1 MAALHPDPAFDREL
15 RRSLAV
21 VNRGAAAV
29 GDVLDVARRVRTGD
43 IGGWER
49 EWQRTADLALARGD
63 ELLGGDVLNGCD
75 VLNGGDELNGGDD
88 LDGACRAFL
97 RAAEYYRQAGIFSD
111 GESRRAL
118 DMAHVNAFRAAMPL
132 LPVAAEI
139 VEITDAASD
148 GSGSHR
154 LRGYLFRV
162 AAGAGRPLVLAIVG
176 AHSTAEAGYPL
187 VAMPVIE
194 RGMNCLI
201 LDCCL
206 ERPALRPAT
215 ACWRRALPA
224 AARWIAERPDLE
236 GAPLVLLP
244 GSDPFG
250 DELAGVAEA
259 EPFTAGPTPLEL
271 GDVQPCA

>member
-63 ELLGGDVLNGCD
+63 D
-75 VLNGGDELNGGDD
+75 LNGGDD

-97 RAAEYYRQAGIFSD
+97 QAAEYYRQAGIFSD

-148 GSGSHR
+148 GSGSQR

-162 AAGAGRPLVLAIVG
+162 AAAAGRPLVLATVG

-206 ERPALRPAT
+206 ERPARRPAT
-215 ACWRRALPA
+215 ACWRRALPV

>member
-63 ELLGGDVLNGCD
+63 D
-75 VLNGGDELNGGDD
+75 LNGGDD

-97 RAAEYYRQAGIFSD
+97 QAAEYYRKAGIFSD

-118 DMAHVNAFRAAMPL
+118 DMSHVNAFRAAMPL

-148 GSGSHR
+148 GSGSQR

-162 AAGAGRPLVLAIVG
+162 AAGTGRPLVLATVG
-176 AHSTAEAGYPL
+176 ADSTAEAGYPL

-201 LDCCL
+201 LDCSSD
-206 ERPALRPAT
+206 RPTRHSAT

-224 AARWIAERPDLE
+224 ARYPRADESRSTHRPPTRPAASGIAGASARTARARRRWRRSTAAS
-236 GAPLVLLP
+236 AP
-244 GSDPFG
+244 GG
-250 DELAGVAEA
+250 CRRCAGN
-259 EPFTAGPTPLEL
+259 
-271 GDVQPCA
+271 

>member
-21 VNRGAAAV
+21 ANRGAADV

-49 EWQRTADLALARGD
+49 QWQRTADLALTRGD
-63 ELLGGDVLNGCD
+63 QLLGGDVLDRGD
-75 VLNGGDELNGGDD
+75 VLDGGDD

-118 DMAHVNAFRAAMPL
+118 DMSHVNAFRAAMPL

-139 VEITDAASD
+139 VEITDAASGD
-148 GSGSHR
+148 SGSHR

-162 AAGAGRPLVLAIVG
+162 AAGTGRPLVLATVG
-176 AHSTAEAGYPL
+176 ADSTAEAGYPL

-201 LDCCL
+201 LDCSSD
-206 ERPALRPAT
+206 RPTRHSAT

-224 AARWIAERPDLE
+224 AARWIAERSDLD

-250 DELAGVAEA
+250 DELAGVAKA

-271 GDVQPCA
+271 GDVQPGA